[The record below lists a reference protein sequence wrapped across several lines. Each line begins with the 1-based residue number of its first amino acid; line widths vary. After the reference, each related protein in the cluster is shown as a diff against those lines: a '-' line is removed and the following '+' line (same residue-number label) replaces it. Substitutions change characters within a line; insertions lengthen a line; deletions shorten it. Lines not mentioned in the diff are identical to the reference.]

1 MMKFN
6 GFLLIA
12 LFSILGFACQ
22 NNDKNN
28 ANSELDERQVLLDS
42 ITENEKALHADL
54 ELDVTKADDMIQLY
68 LQFANAYEGDSLAPE
83 YLFRAAEI
91 AMNAGKPVDACSY
104 LYRVESQYEDYAN
117 MPAVYLMLG
126 FVHENMNG
134 DKQNAEKYYQEFV
147 NRYPDHE
154 RAEEVQHII
163 DNLHMSDLELIR
175 QFEKQNQEI

>member
-6 GFLLIA
+6 GFLLFG
-12 LFSILGFACQ
+12 LFIILGVSCQ

-28 ANSELDERQVLLDS
+28 TITDTDERQVLLDS
-42 ITENEKALHADL
+42 ITVNEKALHADL
-54 ELDVTKADDMIQLY
+54 ELDVAKADDMIQLY
-68 LQFANAYEGDSLAPE
+68 LQFANVYEGDSLVPE

-117 MPAVYLMLG
+117 MPAVYFMLG
-126 FVHENMNG
+126 FVHENMTG